1 MFRNITHINVNN
13 SHHINLSYMR
23 RSICSDVWQLFW
35 MQDNSSQSEE
45 GVFPLLSDE
54 ELPGP
59 MVIAIP
65 VVEKPEPS
73 RKAAR
78 LEQNEELTE
87 SEQPEVSRHRGT
99 VQVQYCSKKKN
110 QNLNYD
116 KQGLSATEICP
127 NHFKQ

>member
-1 MFRNITHINVNN
+1 M
-13 SHHINLSYMR
+13 
-23 RSICSDVWQLFW
+23 WQLFW
-35 MQDNSSQSEE
+35 MQDSSSQSEE

-65 VVEKPEPS
+65 VVEKPKPS

-78 LEQNEELTE
+78 LEQMNEELTE
-87 SEQPEVSRHRGT
+87 SEQPEVSPHRRT
-99 VQVQYCSKKKN
+99 VQVQYCSKMEI

-116 KQGLSATEICP
+116 KQGPSATEICP